1 MSLSEQLTDAI
12 DAQNALTQAV
22 ADKMGQVG
30 GSVGQFQGRV
40 DQLANDIAA
49 QMASTQ
55 AVAGKVGE
63 IDGRVEQFHG
73 RIEQLSNDIAA
84 QMVSTQAVA
93 GRVGEIDGRVEQ
105 FIKNWGI
112 DGYTTL
118 EVGSGKPF
126 DSIQAAWDS
135 LIGKTLKADVLIK
148 VADGVHTTTG
158 FTLTNQPFAQ
168 RIRIE
173 GNVGDPAACQIKFTP
188 DANGASHGVIFDNVR
203 NVVFSGFKLVG
214 ETTDKNW
221 TIRCLLI
228 HLGSRVWSAP
238 GSVQIQGGAYGL
250 FVDHGAQYECSKL
263 HISNTVI
270 WAAYITAGSRANLP
284 SLRLAGPG
292 KDVRATLPAGIYGVE
307 STTASHGLVVLDGAQ
322 CWAGEAHITDWS
334 HGAHVERNGYLWCDV
349 VRVERCE
356 YGCYAA
362 QGGVCWSF
370 WWPVAPGR
378 PVERRS
384 SVVGAAVGFFADL
397 GGKIVAVGAEAERC
411 NTGFHAAYHSLL
423 YANESFA
430 SRCIT
435 GYSSHAQST
444 VIAYNVTLYESHTDF
459 TPPTSDVPGNGN
471 AIIRYGNVSYLRP
484 YD

>member
-1 MSLSEQLTDAI
+1 MNLSDQLTDAI

-63 IDGRVEQFHG
+63 IDGRVA
-73 RIEQLSNDIAA
+73 QLSDDIAA
-84 QMVSTQAVA
+84 QMASTQAVA
-93 GRVGEIDGRVEQ
+93 GKVGEIDGRIEQ
-105 FIKNWGI
+105 FVKNWGI

-118 EVGSGKPF
+118 EVGAGKPF
-126 DSIQAAWDS
+126 DSILAAWDS

-148 VADGVHTTTG
+148 VADGVYTTTG

-173 GNVGDPAACQIKFTP
+173 GNVGDPDACQIKFTP

-203 NVVFSGFKLVG
+203 NVVFSGFKLIG
-214 ETTDKNW
+214 EVTDKNW

-238 GSVQIQGGAYGL
+238 GSVQIEGGAIGL
-250 FVDHGAQYECSKL
+250 AVSSGAQYECKKL
-263 HISNTVI
+263 HISNTRQWGVLL
-270 WAAYITAGSRANLP
+270 GSGARAFLE

-292 KDVRATLPAGIYGVE
+292 KDVKTTFPARLYDTE
-307 STTASHGLVVLDGAQ
+307 STQPPHGLGVMDTAQ
-322 CWAGEAHITDWS
+322 CWAFEAHITGYWHAAFVTRS
-334 HGAHVERNGYLWCDV
+334 SYLWCDLV
-349 VRVERCE
+349 KIERCE
-356 YGCYAA
+356 YGGYAA
-362 QGGVCWSF
+362 YGGVLWSY
-370 WWPVAPGR
+370 WSPAAPGR
-378 PVERRS
+378 PERRP
-384 SVVGAAVGFFADL
+384 SVDHANVGFFADF
-397 GGKIVAVGAEAERC
+397 GGKVIAIGAIAKHCRI
-411 NTGFHAAYHSLL
+411 GFHAGHHSLL
-423 YANESFA
+423 YASASYA
-430 SRCIT
+430 SRCST
-435 GYSSHAQST
+435 SYSSHAQSM
-444 VIAYNVTLYESHTDF
+444 VLANDVTLYDWDTDF
-459 TPPTSDVPGNGN
+459 TPPNSDVPGNGN
-471 AIIRYGNVSYLRP
+471 AIIRYSNVYYHLP